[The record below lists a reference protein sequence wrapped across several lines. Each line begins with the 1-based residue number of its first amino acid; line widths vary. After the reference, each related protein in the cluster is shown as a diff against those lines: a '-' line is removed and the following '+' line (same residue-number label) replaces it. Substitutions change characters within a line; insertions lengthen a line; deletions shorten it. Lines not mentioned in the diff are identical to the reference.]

1 MTQITGSYQMQ
12 MLASQICGRQIVS
25 FSFKVSFIRNLFV
38 KSPFPL
44 TSIIATVEWDGE
56 TLLRD
61 FGIDDLGTP
70 RAHTP
75 STIADVPD
83 PMSVPPR

>member
-1 MTQITGSYQMQ
+1 MMQIIGSYQMQ
-12 MLASQICGRQIVS
+12 MLASQICGRQTVS
-25 FSFKVSFIRNLFV
+25 LSFYSFADLFV
-38 KSPFPL
+38 KFSLPL

-70 RAHTP
+70 RAQAP
-75 STIADVPD
+75 STIADVPA
-83 PMSVPPR
+83 PMNVPPR